1 MAGLALLLGSCADEP
16 ALSPAST
23 MMVEVAE
30 EVSTTPVT
38 TAPTTTTTATLPP
51 LIEDLL
57 FVPESFRE
65 RMVELV
71 EETQALRGL
80 SFTEPLPV
88 EAITP
93 QEMAQRLRA
102 GVEADPRLPEFDQ
115 PLFKLLGL
123 IGAETEWAAVLADFR
138 GRATPGF
145 YDVAGQKLWLVS
157 TLAAPTPLE
166 EMTLVGEIAKAL
178 VDRNLGIWRRQNR
191 LARSGDSDYLT
202 VLGGMAEADSTLVE
216 LLFMEGMTEEA
227 RGRVIEQAWGVA
239 SDDPALPSFLAHSL
253 GFASGPALEYL
264 QALFQLGGWDSVNEA
279 HREPP
284 RSSEY
289 ILARGVGRMDPVL
302 LPKPGVSPPE
312 AYLQVADSV
321 WGQWGWKTLLASAL
335 PAEQS
340 TVASEGW
347 GGDRYLV
354 FSDGADMALVTDY
367 IGDTPED
374 TEEMRTA
381 LGEYV
386 AAAMNAGEPLHEAG
400 GVEFSADTYAWVS
413 GEGGV
418 LTFIAATDVEVG
430 RGLRASLDG

>member
-1 MAGLALLLGSCADEP
+1 MAVLALLLGSCADEP
-16 ALSPAST
+16 ALSPTST
-23 MMVEVAE
+23 MMVEVSE
-30 EVSTTPVT
+30 EVSATSVT
-38 TAPTTTTTATLPP
+38 TAPVTTTTTILPP
-51 LIEDLL
+51 PIEDLL

-88 EAITP
+88 EAITS

-102 GVEADPRLPEFDQ
+102 RVEDDPRLPEFDQ
-115 PLFKLLGL
+115 PLFRLLGL
-123 IGAETEWAAVLADFR
+123 IDSETEWATVLADFR

-178 VDRNLGIWRRQNR
+178 VDRNLGVWRRQNR
-191 LARSGDSDYLT
+191 LTRSGDSDYLT

-227 RGRVIEQAWGVA
+227 KGQVIEQAWGVA

-253 GFASGPALEYL
+253 GFASGSALEYL
-264 QALFQLGGWDSVNEA
+264 QVLFQSGGWDSVNEA
-279 HREPP
+279 HGEPP

-289 ILARGVGRMDPVL
+289 ILARGIGRMDPIL
-302 LPKPGVSPPE
+302 LPKPRVSPPE

-340 TVASEGW
+340 SVASGGW

-354 FSDGADMALVTDY
+354 FSDGAGVALVMDY

-374 TEEMRTA
+374 TEEMRIA
-381 LGEYV
+381 LEEYI
-386 AAAMNAGEPLHEAG
+386 AAAMNAGEPLREAD
-400 GVEFSADTYAWVS
+400 GVEFSADAYVWLS

-430 RGLRASLDG
+430 RGMRASRDG

>member
-16 ALSPAST
+16 ALSPTST

-123 IGAETEWAAVLADFR
+123 IGSETEWAAVLADFR

-145 YDVAGQKLWLVS
+145 YDVAGQKLWIVS

-166 EMTLVGEIAKAL
+166 EMTLVG
-178 VDRNLGIWRRQNR
+178 RSPRRWWTGI
-191 LARSGDSDYLT
+191 
-202 VLGGMAEADSTLVE
+202 
-216 LLFMEGMTEEA
+216 
-227 RGRVIEQAWGVA
+227 
-239 SDDPALPSFLAHSL
+239 
-253 GFASGPALEYL
+253 
-264 QALFQLGGWDSVNEA
+264 
-279 HREPP
+279 
-284 RSSEY
+284 
-289 ILARGVGRMDPVL
+289 
-302 LPKPGVSPPE
+302 
-312 AYLQVADSV
+312 
-321 WGQWGWKTLLASAL
+321 
-335 PAEQS
+335 
-340 TVASEGW
+340 
-347 GGDRYLV
+347 
-354 FSDGADMALVTDY
+354 
-367 IGDTPED
+367 
-374 TEEMRTA
+374 
-381 LGEYV
+381 
-386 AAAMNAGEPLHEAG
+386 
-400 GVEFSADTYAWVS
+400 
-413 GEGGV
+413 
-418 LTFIAATDVEVG
+418 
-430 RGLRASLDG
+430 

>member
-1 MAGLALLLGSCADEP
+1 MAGLALLLGSCTDEP
-16 ALSPAST
+16 ALSPTST

-51 LIEDLL
+51 PIEDLL

-102 GVEADPRLPEFDQ
+102 GVEADPRLSEFDQ

-145 YDVAGQKLWLVS
+145 YDVAGQKLWIVS

-178 VDRNLGIWRRQNR
+178 VDRNLGMWRRQKR

-264 QALFQLGGWDSVNEA
+264 QALFQSGGWDSVNEA
-279 HREPP
+279 HRAP
-284 RSSEY
+284 RALLSTSWREVSVGWILFSSPSPEFPLPRH
-289 ILARGVGRMDPVL
+289 ICKWPTRCGDSGDGRRCWSRHSRPSSQR
-302 LPKPGVSPPE
+302 SPPE
-312 AYLQVADSV
+312 
-321 WGQWGWKTLLASAL
+321 G
-335 PAEQS
+335 
-340 TVASEGW
+340 
-347 GGDRYLV
+347 
-354 FSDGADMALVTDY
+354 
-367 IGDTPED
+367 
-374 TEEMRTA
+374 
-381 LGEYV
+381 
-386 AAAMNAGEPLHEAG
+386 
-400 GVEFSADTYAWVS
+400 
-413 GEGGV
+413 GEGTAIWF
-418 LTFIAATDVEVG
+418 LATA
-430 RGLRASLDG
+430 RRWPW

>member
-16 ALSPAST
+16 ALSPTST

-38 TAPTTTTTATLPP
+38 TAPTTTTTAILPP

-102 GVEADPRLPEFDQ
+102 GVEEDPRLPEFDQ

-123 IGAETEWAAVLADFR
+123 IGSETEWAAVLADFR

-145 YDVAGQKLWLVS
+145 YDVAGQKLWIVS

-166 EMTLVGEIAKAL
+166 EMTLVGEVAKAL

-264 QALFQLGGWDSVNEA
+264 QALFQSGGWDSVNEA

-340 TVASEGW
+340 TVASGGW

-381 LGEYV
+381 LEEYI
-386 AAAMNAGEPLHEAG
+386 AAAMNAGEPLREAG
-400 GVEFSADTYAWVS
+400 GVEFSAGTYAWVS